1 MEIAYVSLGSNL
13 GDREAA
19 LRGAVS
25 ALARDASVSISKLSS
40 LYETDPV
47 GPPPQ
52 GPYLNGA
59 VALETTLPP
68 IELLCLL
75 QQVESE
81 AGRVREGVPRW
92 SARSLDLDLLVYG
105 LQTVDDPALQVPH
118 PRMADRAFVLEP
130 LSEIAPW
137 LRHPPT
143 REAITELAAA
153 VRDPKAV
160 RPWHSES
167 WDAFHSELEA
177 LRTDGG
183 SHGDR
188 SGQHRAGG

>member
-25 ALARDASVSISKLSS
+25 ALAHDASVRIHKLSS

-52 GPYLNGA
+52 GPYLNGV

-68 IELLCLL
+68 LELLCLL

-105 LQTVDDPALQVPH
+105 LQRIDDLALQVPH
-118 PRMADRAFVLEP
+118 PRMAERAFVLEP
-130 LSEIAPW
+130 LSEIAPL
-137 LRHPPT
+137 LRHPAT
-143 REAITELAAA
+143 CDSITELAAA
-153 VRDPKAV
+153 VRDPAAV
-160 RPWHSES
+160 RPWKSET
-167 WDAFHSELEA
+167 WDAFHIELAA

-183 SHGDR
+183 NHGDR
-188 SGQHRAGG
+188 SGQHRSGG